1 MIRMRVQWKLMF
13 FLLVVFWCR
22 FAVAQSISV
31 GAKGGAVLTN
41 DMEYVTGVIPN
52 PRGILRPCFEFGLP
66 WNMGIEASV
75 LYRRVGYTSSQLLG
89 DAYVRARSD
98 WWEIP
103 ILAKYYLPSPLPGSA
118 VRIGGYALRHL
129 SNTVRDSV
137 FMNALR
143 IENGQWIRETLR
155 SHENWNLRTIPPRI
169 AFGGGLLFRSG
180 RVRISPEIRY
190 TRWLGGLPF
199 DESGSRDLACNPPE
213 PAKSNAGPDFDVKKR
228 GRNWEVAISLDGI

>member
-41 DMEYVTGVIPN
+41 DMEYVTGGNSESKRYTFGPA
-52 PRGILRPCFEFGLP
+52 FEFGLP

-103 ILAKYYLPSPLPGSA
+103 ILAKYYLPLSIAPVQPFVS
-118 VRIGGYALRHL
+118 GGYALRRL

-155 SHENWNLRTIPPRI
+155 FHENWNLQNNPSHGI

-199 DESGSRDLACNPPE
+199 DESGSRGFSVQSSRNQLNLMLALT
-213 PAKSNAGPDFDVKKR
+213 FDVKKR
-228 GRNWEVAISLDGI
+228 GRN